1 MKKEKTIYRLRNFVY
16 NFHPVIHARKEITF
30 EMKLAS
36 KLVLDELKY
45 EWNKARLQQL
55 IDDALDKKDKEAF
68 IQLSKIYV
76 TYINDSK

>member
-45 EWNKARLQQL
+45 EWNKAH
-55 IDDALDKKDKEAF
+55 
-68 IQLSKIYV
+68 
-76 TYINDSK
+76 